1 MNDEVAGHLIRQIPE
16 THIALEKALQAV
28 ALAANRIDYDELK
41 QELQPHKVEKLERAL
56 KDVRIRHVT
65 RRSDPM
71 NTSNAA
77 KKLRALAASTQEQGE
92 VPTTDVLSL
101 IPGSGP

>member
-41 QELQPHKVEKLERAL
+41 QELQPHRW
-56 KDVRIRHVT
+56 
-65 RRSDPM
+65 RSE
-71 NTSNAA
+71 S
-77 KKLRALAASTQEQGE
+77 
-92 VPTTDVLSL
+92 VLSRKYAFVM
-101 IPGSGP
+101 